1 MMHRY
6 LWAGIL
12 GLCAAHASAATFSY
26 DYIEG
31 GVGEVDQGDS
41 FFLGAS
47 KSVAPNIYILG
58 KAYAVDSG
66 IDIPGYDGKG
76 FFLEGGL
83 GYAMPFSPKVDTF
96 ADAQV
101 LYTNLDLPGDDSD
114 LGYVARLGA
123 RYQPMNRIELE
134 GAVAYTNNHLL
145 PNDGVG
151 FTADARYQFTPM
163 LSAGIGYAQ
172 DTELDGAFLNVRY
185 HFR

>member
-6 LWAGIL
+6 LLAGFL
-12 GLCAAHASAATFSY
+12 GLCAASASAAPFSY
-26 DYIEG
+26 DFVEA
-31 GVGEVDQGDS
+31 GVGEVDDGDS
-41 FFLGAS
+41 LFLGAS
-47 KSVAPNIYILG
+47 KSVNPNIYVLG

-66 IDIPGYDGKG
+66 IDVPGYDGKG

-83 GYAMPFSPKVDTF
+83 GYVMPFSPKVDAF

-101 LYTNLDLPGDDSD
+101 LYTSLDLPGDDSD

-123 RYQPMNRIELE
+123 RYLPMNRIELE
-134 GAVAYTNNHLL
+134 GAVAYTNNDLV
-145 PNDGVG
+145 PDDGVG

-163 LSAGIGYAQ
+163 LSAGVGYSK

-185 HFR
+185 HFQ